1 MDENIEKTNKTYEKW
16 EETYINM
23 PKIELNN
30 FFNSND
36 LEILKKIGI
45 EIEDKIYTEYE
56 YHIIEMILYKYYE
69 VDEND
74 QIKQVDK
81 LIEKNVKLE
90 EYEKILDIFSHIS
103 SYYNL

>member
-1 MDENIEKTNKTYEKW
+1 
-16 EETYINM
+16 
-23 PKIELNN
+23 
-30 FFNSND
+30 
-36 LEILKKIGI
+36 
-45 EIEDKIYTEYE
+45 
-56 YHIIEMILYKYYE
+56 MILYKYYE